1 MFPVANNLGDSVAF
15 NLESDRRKDQKH
27 ASETGNTVSNELDEV
42 ALTREITR
50 FVEESDLSIPKIASE
65 MGVLSAT
72 LTMWI
77 AGTTKPSHTE
87 LLAIKRF
94 LERQD

>member
-1 MFPVANNLGDSVAF
+1 MLQSQLMQG
-15 NLESDRRKDQKH
+15 RKDQKH
-27 ASETGNTVSNELDEV
+27 ANETGNTVSNELDEV